1 MTPFTEEELPFK
13 GIIGFIQIY
22 HVAGVIKLRW
32 ESDQL
37 IRSDDLLDSSDWLN
51 RIAFNRLES
60 N

>member
-51 RIAFNRLES
+51 RIAFN
-60 N
+60 